1 MNTNKRPMAGQ
12 KRKTADEV
20 GPGNPNKKIAHD
32 TEERI
37 IFACQGGQGRRDKTN
52 DFILKC
58 KRKEI
63 TPSTVVWDKEGY
75 LEITKCD
82 SKGNKELLE
91 NDTTELL
98 EVITPCGK
106 KSGKTC
112 PTCPT

>member
-1 MNTNKRPMAGQ
+1 MNKRPLTGQ
-12 KRKTADEV
+12 KRKTPEDPEEDV
-20 GPGNPNKKIAHD
+20 NPSKKA
-32 TEERI
+32 TEEKI

-52 DFILKC
+52 NFILKC

-63 TPSTVVWDKEGY
+63 TPTTVVWDKQAY
-75 LEITKCD
+75 LETTKSD

-91 NDTTELL
+91 NDDTEFL

-112 PTCPT
+112 PTCPNIT